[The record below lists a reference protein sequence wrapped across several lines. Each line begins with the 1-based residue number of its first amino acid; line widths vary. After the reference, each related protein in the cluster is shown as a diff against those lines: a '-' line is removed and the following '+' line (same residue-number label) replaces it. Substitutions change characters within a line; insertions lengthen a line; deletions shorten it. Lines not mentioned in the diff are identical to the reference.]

1 MQLHSSI
8 ECNCS
13 VLQSFHDA
21 YDAKYNQTNKEHKKP
36 SNQTIQQSNNPT
48 IKQSNNQTIKPAIK
62 TARNKQKHNQ
72 TSNLCTY
79 ARGQQVNK
87 QPSQQAKQ
95 SKVATTSK

>member
-1 MQLHSSI
+1 MMHMMQ
-8 ECNCS
+8 NTTKP
-13 VLQSFHDA
+13 
-21 YDAKYNQTNKEHKKP
+21 AKNTKNQA
-36 SNQTIQQSNNPT
+36 
-48 IKQSNNQTIKPAIK
+48 IKQSSNQTIKPAIK

>member
-1 MQLHSSI
+1 LHCYT

-13 VLQSFHDA
+13 VLQIFHDA
-21 YDAKYNQTNKEHKKP
+21 YDASYKQNSKEQKNQA
-36 SNQTIQQSNNPT
+36 
-48 IKQSNNQTIKPAIK
+48 IKQSSNQTIKPASTK
-62 TARNKQKHNQ
+62 ARDKQKHNQ
-72 TSNLCTY
+72 TSNLCAY